1 MPKGFPND
9 VAKVARRKLR
19 MLESA
24 TRLEDLRNPPGN
36 RLETLVGDRTG
47 QHSIRVNDQRRVCSF
62 GKMVT
67 PTMSRSST
75 TIRRLKVSIRA
86 EDVLGLDLS
95 DVAGAE
101 RIGPVVPGE
110 VLHEEFMMPLGL
122 SGRALARELGVPS
135 NRITEIVA
143 GERTITAETAI
154 FACRAVW
161 YNG

>member
-1 MPKGFPND
+1 
-9 VAKVARRKLR
+9 
-19 MLESA
+19 
-24 TRLEDLRNPPGN
+24 
-36 RLETLVGDRTG
+36 
-47 QHSIRVNDQRRVCSF
+47 
-62 GKMVT
+62 
-67 PTMSRSST
+67 
-75 TIRRLKVSIRA
+75 VSIRA

-143 GERTITAETAI
+143 GERAITAETAI
-154 FACRAVW
+154 LLAERFGTTAEFWLNLQSAHDIELARRRLEASRPVEERQSR
-161 YNG
+161 GTE